1 MSSEPRAQ
9 IFDIRYRLD
18 DGERVGRG
26 RAVWSFA
33 RWSGFRALGLYRD
46 WKAKVGPFAMIIAAL
61 APAISV
67 LGVRALIAGETE
79 VRLPTEII
87 SYRAYAGIVGTAVL
101 VFAAIVAPRLVCE
114 DRSERVLPLYFSTAV
129 GPREY
134 VGAKLV
140 AALLP
145 MLLVTTAPALFLFA
159 GNIIFAVEPLDYL
172 FDNAADIGRILIG
185 GTSMAVY
192 YATFALAIASLTG
205 RTAFAVAGFIGIM
218 LGSGAVSGVVG
229 ASLPD
234 FDSAPALALSFV
246 PIRVYESV
254 FPGGAAADQGGPI
267 GAHLVTFFLVIGI
280 SIAVLANGYRRG
292 EE

>member
-1 MSSEPRAQ
+1 VSAEPRAQ

-18 DGERVGRG
+18 DGERVGRK

-33 RWSGFRALGLYRD
+33 RWSGLRALGLYRD
-46 WKAKVGPFAMIIAAL
+46 WKAKVGPFAMIVAAL

-67 LGVRALIAGETE
+67 LGVRALIADTADIQ
-79 VRLPTEII
+79 LPTDII
-87 SYRAYAGIVGTAVL
+87 SYREYAGIVGTAIL

-134 VGAKLV
+134 VGAKLL

-145 MLLVTTAPALFLFA
+145 MLLVTIAPPLFLFV
-159 GNIIFAVEPLDYL
+159 GNIVFATEPLNYL
-172 FDNAADIGRILIG
+172 FDNVADVGRIMLG
-185 GTSMAVY
+185 GTAMAVY
-192 YATFALAIASLTG
+192 YATFALAVASLTG
-205 RTAFAVAGFIGIM
+205 RTAFAVAGFIGIV

-229 ASLPD
+229 ASMQD
-234 FDSAPALALSFV
+234 FESAPALALSFV

-254 FPGGAAADQGGPI
+254 FPDGAATDDGGPI
-267 GAHLVTFFLVIGI
+267 ASHLITFFLVIGI
-280 SIAVLANGYRRG
+280 SLVVLAGRYRRG
-292 EE
+292 EG